1 MRGEPF
7 YEYFKS
13 KMTSLIIVLIVVVVF
28 FAFSGSRV
36 VFYTSSTHE
45 SSSRCAS
52 IASTSAVVKHL
63 EMVAPMDD
71 LKAAG
76 MLRQCGFCS
85 SASQFSSKEVASSYN
100 YSSHAMTQMAVNDSK
115 YERESIGLFDFGT
128 SEVPELLR
136 EGRGCDE
143 FQGVVAPSCDT
154 DPGAQSELVLDAFD
168 DVHGGDISEVA
179 SAKTPEDSRG
189 VVISPSASDIL
200 IFLQIKPRP
209 RDKPGSSL
217 ALVPYR
223 LNYREEI
230 PCDPVE
236 AINGGELVGAS
247 LQALEEMVS
256 DFVYLFVV
264 QSRIRFLFY
273 LWN

>member
-52 IASTSAVVKHL
+52 IASASAVVKHL

-100 YSSHAMTQMAVNDSK
+100 YSSHTMTQMAVNDSK

-136 EGRGCDE
+136 EGRGRGK
-143 FQGVVAPSCDT
+143 FQGHYIVAPRC
-154 DPGAQSELVLDAFD
+154 G
-168 DVHGGDISEVA
+168 
-179 SAKTPEDSRG
+179 
-189 VVISPSASDIL
+189 
-200 IFLQIKPRP
+200 
-209 RDKPGSSL
+209 
-217 ALVPYR
+217 
-223 LNYREEI
+223 
-230 PCDPVE
+230 
-236 AINGGELVGAS
+236 
-247 LQALEEMVS
+247 LQAQEEKVS
-256 DFVYLFVV
+256 DLEFGVFIYLLRSQKKRRKV
-264 QSRIRFLFY
+264 L
-273 LWN
+273 